1 MKSLEL
7 NVYNIRLQAVLLHYE
22 MVYNRISI
30 GLYVYKQ
37 MKLIHSLTQKMS
49 NSNNYSNEL
58 RVY

>member
-1 MKSLEL
+1 M
-7 NVYNIRLQAVLLHYE
+7 YNIRLQAVLPHYE